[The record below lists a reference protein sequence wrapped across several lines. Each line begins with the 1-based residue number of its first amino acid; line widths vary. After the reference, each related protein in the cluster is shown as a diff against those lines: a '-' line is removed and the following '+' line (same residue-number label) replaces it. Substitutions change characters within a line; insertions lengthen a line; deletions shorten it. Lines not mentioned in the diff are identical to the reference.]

1 MHRMPRFLFRPMTA
15 IMIVIL
21 NSASLDSQNL
31 VYFASR
37 RSVYVSAYREI
48 RHYLEKSIHFFFF
61 FYLFLLLEETRVAVV
76 RSIKKL
82 TGPTMATA
90 PSHNN

>member
-61 FYLFLLLEETRVAVV
+61 FLSVPTVGRNTRCG
-76 RSIKKL
+76 S
-82 TGPTMATA
+82 PF
-90 PSHNN
+90 H